1 MKRVKSLFVRST
13 FPLHDVVESPCI
25 NLGSSIRDQMYHG
38 IDSGNS
44 TLISGEYDDDD
55 NWDVDPACDMSTDRF
70 ELNVDSNALHSAPAA
85 PSPAVE

>member
-1 MKRVKSLFVRST
+1 MKRIKKLSVRSVN
-13 FPLHDVVESPCI
+13 PNADIIDQPCV

-70 ELNVDSNALHSAPAA
+70 ELNVDSNALHSAPAE
-85 PSPAVE
+85 PPAAE